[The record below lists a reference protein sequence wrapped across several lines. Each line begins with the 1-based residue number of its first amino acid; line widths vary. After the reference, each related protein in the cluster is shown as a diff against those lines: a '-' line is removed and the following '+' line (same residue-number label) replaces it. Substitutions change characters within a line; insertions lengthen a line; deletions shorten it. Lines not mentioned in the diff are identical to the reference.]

1 SKNPTPKVIE
11 ASEATVIRVKKAFEI
26 ASCSFF
32 FGGLWE
38 FRRQVE
44 WADIVHYHFPWPFAD
59 LIHTLVGKRRPSIVT
74 YHSDIVRQQFLLKLY
89 RPLMRRFLR
98 SVSRIVATSP
108 NYYATSDV
116 LSSFSDKVDVIPI
129 GIEEKSYPCMV
140 SKPETLQQVKAD
152 YGQGFFLFVGVLR
165 YYKGLHI
172 LLDAIKDA
180 NYRVVIVGSGP
191 VEEELRVQ
199 AKEMNLGNV
208 TFCGYVSDETKMAL
222 FQLCRG
228 VVFPSYLR
236 AEAFGVTLLEG
247 AMSAKPLISAEIGS
261 GTTHVNIDEKTG
273 VVVTP
278 GCPKSL
284 RAAMDKLYY
293 NPVEAKLMGEQARRR
308 YEELFTGAVM
318 GAGYNR
324 VYREVYMAH
333 PARDAVAIGDAGNP

>member
-1 SKNPTPKVIE
+1 
-11 ASEATVIRVKKAFEI
+11 
-26 ASCSFF
+26 
-32 FGGLWE
+32 
-38 FRRQVE
+38 
-44 WADIVHYHFPWPFAD
+44 
-59 LIHTLVGKRRPSIVT
+59 
-74 YHSDIVRQQFLLKLY
+74 
-89 RPLMRRFLR
+89 
-98 SVSRIVATSP
+98 
-108 NYYATSDV
+108 
-116 LSSFSDKVDVIPI
+116 
-129 GIEEKSYPCMV
+129 
-140 SKPETLQQVKAD
+140 
-152 YGQGFFLFVGVLR
+152 LR